1 MIFILIGAIIGI
13 YHEVSRRYCVNC
25 TTLEQCFFW
34 KQKGGGTSAAGAEGG
49 GQGVYNSGKHGKHGN
64 LREFVNSGKLREFKI
79 SYCIECRQPVLYRC
93 SMRCRLP
100 VLELIAVYSAGVH
113 ERVYFSV
120 TS

>member
-1 MIFILIGAIIGI
+1 MHESKPKYVCVCLVLI
-13 YHEVSRRYCVNC
+13 E
-25 TTLEQCFFW
+25 
-34 KQKGGGTSAAGAEGG
+34 SAAVGVLTPFYYHVQGA
-49 GQGVYNSGKHGKHGN
+49 YNSGKHGNVG
-64 LREFVNSGKLREFKI
+64 EFVHSGKLREFKI